1 LGRGDLDRAASLLR
15 EAVNLFLEMG
25 NEGGTL
31 MGLCNLANALHRKGD
46 VNGAELLLQAV
57 LKRELALERE
67 YETVDVLLGLADIAL
82 ARRQVRRAALLLGA
96 IEAMS
101 QSIGYARYGWSRD
114 AFERIADST
123 RSVLGEDDF
132 ATLWRHGT
140 QLTVS
145 EAAAEALGAS
155 DGWVSSASSTDE
167 ANPATLNVRLTSREQ
182 DVLQLLAEGHSD
194 RQIAAALSIS
204 PKTAGNH
211 VSRILAKLNVET
223 RTAAATLAVRR
234 GLV

>member
-1 LGRGDLDRAASLLR
+1 
-15 EAVNLFLEMG
+15 VNLFLEMG

-46 VNGAELLLQAV
+46 VNGAELLLRAV

-67 YETVDVLLGLADIAL
+67 FELVDVLLGLADIAL
-82 ARRQVRRAALLLGA
+82 ARRQERRAVLLLGA

-101 QSIGYARYGWSRD
+101 QTIGYALYGWARD
-114 AFERIADST
+114 AFDRIADST

-132 ATLWRHGT
+132 ATLWRQGT

-145 EAAAEALGAS
+145 EAATEALA
-155 DGWVSSASSTDE
+155 VSHEWAPSASSTDE
-167 ANPATLNVRLTSREQ
+167 ANPETVNVRLTSRER
-182 DVLQLLAEGHSD
+182 DVLRLLVEGYSD

-211 VSRILAKLNVET
+211 VSRILAKPEVET
-223 RTAAATLAVRR
+223 RTAAATQAVRR